1 MGGGSAAGAGIGA
14 VIAWLVGIGLALP
27 PRPNGP
33 LLSGRPVDGKSV
45 LRGIVGLGA
54 VVAACAG
61 VDANTTDPPSDP
73 CANETGN
80 KVD

>member
-1 MGGGSAAGAGIGA
+1 MGGGSAAGAGDGIGA
-14 VIAWLVGIGLALP
+14 VVAWLVGIGIGLALP
-27 PRPNGP
+27 PRPSGP

-73 CANETGN
+73 CN
-80 KVD
+80 KVQ